1 MPGDDELERGQYAMF
16 CTLFL
21 RIAVAFLHVTGKKC
35 PKGDR
40 GNPNH
45 DIGTV
50 SSLSIHSQQL
60 KRTMVGRRMGQ
71 T

>member
-1 MPGDDELERGQYAMF
+1 MPGDDELERRQYAMF

-21 RIAVAFLHVTGKKC
+21 RIAVAFLRVAGKKC

-45 DIGTV
+45 DIEP
-50 SSLSIHSQQL
+50 
-60 KRTMVGRRMGQ
+60 
-71 T
+71 